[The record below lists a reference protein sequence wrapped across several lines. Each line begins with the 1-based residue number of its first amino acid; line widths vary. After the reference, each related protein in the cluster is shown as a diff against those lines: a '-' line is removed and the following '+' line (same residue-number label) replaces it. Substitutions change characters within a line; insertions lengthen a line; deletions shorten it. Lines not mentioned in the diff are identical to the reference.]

1 MRESESIIMQID
13 IVDSLIHFI
22 KSKYGVRTKAILM
35 YERTEQIPLELL
47 EPYVDLLNKN
57 EMKFIEILS
66 RTDDMVIIRYV
77 DNALLQKKPFYFA
90 RNDLF
95 NKYKEENDYFQL
107 SIKNNVWG
115 NMWENEK
122 SIPYVR
128 KLTSGYS
135 YICFEKKYSTI
146 VAYNVSQQ
154 FHFTPEIIDVDDI
167 PEVCYMV
174 EEIPSSPMPRYCKD
188 NNARLGIWSYITQ
201 NLMIPAVQIDDI
213 KGEIKLQHRSAVS
226 DEIIQY
232 RQGMRVDIKHVA
244 RSSWEANISRIFQK
258 LGVPYEYEREAFSF
272 DDFIYVPD
280 FFLPNNIIVEVKGFW
295 DNNSRRKVV
304 TLKKNRPEYT
314 ILPIDSDM
322 YESLRL
328 KYSSQISQWEENVSV
343 SCRDYEVSIVGM
355 KFCAS
360 KETLQSLTV
369 GDNLLLER
377 EPKNRFDKNAIL
389 VKTMSGAPI
398 GHFCADWAAVFAPK
412 MDIGMTYHAKI
423 SDIQRSA
430 ICATVRRS
438 NFDAEI
444 LYDFFT

>member
-1 MRESESIIMQID
+1 M
-13 IVDSLIHFI
+13 
-22 KSKYGVRTKAILM
+22 
-35 YERTEQIPLELL
+35 
-47 EPYVDLLNKN
+47 
-57 EMKFIEILS
+57 
-66 RTDDMVIIRYV
+66 
-77 DNALLQKKPFYFA
+77 
-90 RNDLF
+90 
-95 NKYKEENDYFQL
+95 
-107 SIKNNVWG
+107 
-115 NMWENEK
+115 
-122 SIPYVR
+122 
-128 KLTSGYS
+128 
-135 YICFEKKYSTI
+135 
-146 VAYNVSQQ
+146 
-154 FHFTPEIIDVDDI
+154 
-167 PEVCYMV
+167 
-174 EEIPSSPMPRYCKD
+174 
-188 NNARLGIWSYITQ
+188 
-201 NLMIPAVQIDDI
+201 
-213 KGEIKLQHRSAVS
+213 
-226 DEIIQY
+226 
-232 RQGMRVDIKHVA
+232 
-244 RSSWEANISRIFQK
+244 
-258 LGVPYEYEREAFSF
+258 
-272 DDFIYVPD
+272 
-280 FFLPNNIIVEVKGFW
+280 KGFW

-304 TLKKNRPEYT
+304 ALKKNRPEYT